1 MGKENTSMRDDF
13 EEAISAI
20 ESDDE
25 GAITTETQ
33 ADADENPIT
42 AEDILPDEEGKEAET
57 KTEDEEA
64 QGEISDG
71 EQDTTTDTTTDDGGE
86 RATKGDGE
94 TDGDLNTA
102 EDIDTPPVSWTPAAR
117 EGWKEIP
124 ENMRTQIAKREREIG
139 LALEDG
145 KDNRKAGE
153 RFNDIATRYA
163 QVIAAEGVTDPL
175 TGFEEMMKVMS
186 VLRSGTPDQ
195 KAQKLAQFI
204 QGYQVP
210 LDKLDSMLAQSMG
223 AAPTADDNVTRLLD
237 ERMQPVNALL
247 EQIEQ
252 NKRRN
257 TYQANQAAINEV
269 VAFKQANEFYTDVQ
283 ADMADMVEMAER
295 RGVKMPL
302 EDAYQKACAMN
313 PEVSKIISDRAENV
327 KLMGGE
333 DELRKKREAASSIHG
348 SQLGGQGKSD
358 DLSLHDELSQA
369 WDEQSG

>member
-1 MGKENTSMRDDF
+1 MRDDF